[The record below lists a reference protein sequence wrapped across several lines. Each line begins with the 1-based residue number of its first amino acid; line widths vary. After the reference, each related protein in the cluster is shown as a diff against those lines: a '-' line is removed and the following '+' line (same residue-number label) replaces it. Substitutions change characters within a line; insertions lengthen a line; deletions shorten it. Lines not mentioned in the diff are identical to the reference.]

1 MGTIAADALGMAT
14 QDEPITS
21 GEMMR
26 PHLFTGA
33 DLRAVLKAAATELGE
48 DAAIVR
54 WRTIGTGTGKRAE
67 VIAVRGDEVDRF
79 RALIDPAVAPDSPG
93 SRELRAGDAP
103 LKIALV
109 GPTGAGK
116 TTTVAKL
123 ALNPL
128 AFGGRKVGLLTID
141 TFRVGA
147 VEQIQMYADVAG
159 LPLEVVYDVH
169 EVPRALSRL
178 RDCEVVI
185 IDTPG
190 RGPRASEA
198 EFEWRSMLS
207 AIEPDEVHLVLQSTV
222 RFDVADFVRDSYLP
236 TRVTHALFTK
246 LDELPVEATIVGL
259 ASRLG
264 LRSRWLT
271 DGQVVPADLKMALPR
286 MLDSLGQFNDGGVT
300 APVAMDGAS
309 YPAGIA
315 PPGTFAAALSAA
327 RPAGAV
333 A

>member
-1 MGTIAADALGMAT
+1 
-14 QDEPITS
+14 
-21 GEMMR
+21 MR

-33 DLRAVLKAAATELGE
+33 DLRTVLRAAARELGD

-54 WRTIGTGTGKRAE
+54 WRTIDTDDGKRAE
-67 VIAVRGDEVDRF
+67 VIAVRGDDVDRF
-79 RALIDPAVAPDSPG
+79 RAAIDPGVSPDDPG
-93 SRELRAGDAP
+93 SRELRVGDKP

-116 TTTVAKL
+116 TTTAAKL
-123 ALNPL
+123 ALNRL

-147 VEQIQMYADVAG
+147 LEQIQMYADVAG
-159 LPLEVVYDVH
+159 LPLEVVYTVD

-178 RDCEVVI
+178 RDREVII

-198 EFEWRSMLS
+198 EFEWRSMLT
-207 AIEPDEVHLVLQSTV
+207 AIAPDEVHLILQSTV

-236 TRVTHALFTK
+236 ARVTHVLFTK

-271 DGQVVPADLKMALPR
+271 DGQVVPADLRIALPR
-286 MLDSLGQFNDGGVT
+286 MLDSLGHFSDGDLGSP
-300 APVAMDGAS
+300 AAS
-309 YPAGIA
+309 GGGSGMATGSTRGI
-315 PPGTFAAALSAA
+315 FAAALTAA
-327 RPAGAV
+327 RPTGAV

>member
-1 MGTIAADALGMAT
+1 MK
-14 QDEPITS
+14 
-21 GEMMR
+21 

-33 DLRAVLKAAATELGE
+33 DLRAALRAAATELGE
-48 DAAIVR
+48 DAAVVR
-54 WRTIGTGTGKRAE
+54 WRTTGTGTGRRAE
-67 VIAVRGDEVDRF
+67 VIAVRGGEVDRF
-79 RALIDPAVAPDSPG
+79 RAMIDPELAPDFAG
-93 SRELRAGDAP
+93 SSEPRAGDAP
-103 LKIALV
+103 LKVALV
-109 GPTGAGK
+109 GHTGAGK

-178 RDCEVVI
+178 RDREVVI

-222 RFDVADFVRDSYLP
+222 RFDVADFVRDSYQS

-271 DGQVVPADLKMALPR
+271 DGQVVPADLQMALPR
-286 MLDSLGQFNDGGVT
+286 MLDSLGRFDDGGGTVSG
-300 APVAMDGAS
+300 ASDGAP

-315 PPGTFAAALSAA
+315 TRGGFAAALGAA
-327 RPAGAV
+327 RPNGAV